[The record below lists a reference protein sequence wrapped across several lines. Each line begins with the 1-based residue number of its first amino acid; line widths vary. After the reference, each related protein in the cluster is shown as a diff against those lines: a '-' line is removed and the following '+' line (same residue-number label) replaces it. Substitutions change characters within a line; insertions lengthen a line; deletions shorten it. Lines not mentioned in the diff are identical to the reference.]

1 MLVPIPASFC
11 VHSPVKTFIWAPTR
25 FRFDLRAHI
34 PRTEFFVTCSKTVLL
49 VKRLKT
55 PNSNVRVP
63 PPAVDVI
70 LLSFSS
76 TPYNKLTDPNGILC
90 SVLQSNEYQTGSSA
104 SRYHSK

>member
-25 FRFDLRAHI
+25 LSFDLRDHI
-34 PRTEFFVTCSKTVLL
+34 PRTEFFVTRSKTVLL
-49 VKRLKT
+49 VKRLNM
-55 PNSNVRVP
+55 PNSSVKVP

-76 TPYNKLTDPNGILC
+76 TPYFKLIDPNGIPVKETTL
-90 SVLQSNEYQTGSSA
+90 VKKDIGT
-104 SRYHSK
+104 